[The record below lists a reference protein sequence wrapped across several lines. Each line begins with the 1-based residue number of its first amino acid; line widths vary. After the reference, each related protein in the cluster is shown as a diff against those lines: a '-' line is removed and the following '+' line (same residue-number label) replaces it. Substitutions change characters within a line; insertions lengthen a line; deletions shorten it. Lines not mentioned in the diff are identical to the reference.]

1 MYTYQTTIRLHQSD
15 AAGVVFFS
23 NLFVIAHDAYESFLE
38 SHLPLNTL
46 LSEGAYSE
54 GAYIIPIVHAE
65 ADYLLPLPL
74 SETISVEL
82 SLEQTG
88 TSSFNLGYVI
98 KNSQMETAARLK
110 TIHAIQLKD
119 ERKTIP
125 IPDPLRHALETLH

>member
-1 MYTYQTTIRLHQSD
+1 MYTYQTRIRLHHTD

-38 SHLPLNTL
+38 SHLTLNTL
-46 LSEGAYSE
+46 LSD

-98 KNSQMETAARLK
+98 KNSKMETAVRLK
-110 TIHAIQLKD
+110 TIHAVQLKD
-119 ERKTIP
+119 NGKTIP
-125 IPDPLRHALETLH
+125 IPEPLRHVLETLH

>member
-1 MYTYQTTIRLHQSD
+1 MYIYQTRIRLHHTD

-38 SHLPLNTL
+38 SHLTLNTL
-46 LSEGAYSE
+46 LSG

-74 SETISVEL
+74 SETLRVEL

-98 KNSQMETAARLK
+98 KNSKMETAVRLK
-110 TIHAIQLKD
+110 TIHAVQLKD
-119 ERKTIP
+119 DGKTIP
-125 IPDPLRHALETLH
+125 IPEPLRNALETLH

>member
-1 MYTYQTTIRLHQSD
+1 MYTYQTKIRLHHTD

-38 SHLPLNTL
+38 SHLTLNTL
-46 LSEGAYSE
+46 LSG

-74 SETISVEL
+74 SETIRVEL

-98 KNSQMETAARLK
+98 KNSKMETAVRLK
-110 TIHAIQLKD
+110 TIHAVQLKD
-119 ERKTIP
+119 DGKTIP
-125 IPDPLRHALETLH
+125 IPEPLRHALETLH

>member
-1 MYTYQTTIRLHQSD
+1 MYTYQTTIRLHHTD

-38 SHLPLNTL
+38 SHMPLSTL
-46 LSEGAYSE
+46 LTDGT
-54 GAYIIPIVHAE
+54 YIIPIVHAE

-74 SETISVEL
+74 SETIRVEL

-98 KNSQMETAARLK
+98 KNSKMETAVRLK
-110 TIHAIQLKD
+110 TIHAVQLKD
-119 ERKTIP
+119 GRKSIP
-125 IPDPLRHALETLH
+125 IPEPLRDALETLH